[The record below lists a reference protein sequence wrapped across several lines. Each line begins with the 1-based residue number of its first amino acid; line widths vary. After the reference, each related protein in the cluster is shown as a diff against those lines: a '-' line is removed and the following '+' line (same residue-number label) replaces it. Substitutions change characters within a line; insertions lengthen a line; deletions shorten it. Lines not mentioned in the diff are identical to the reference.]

1 MPCHSVQD
9 SSSSPGFAASLATA
23 RPSLTPRWNPASRS
37 RAAAGDLFST
47 TACVPG
53 TVPGTRFAFGSR
65 WGSPAAVEPPEDGES
80 TVSAACQPS
89 SAGED
94 QRFSA
99 AEVMPDE
106 PGVMRPPLNQPD
118 STASKMGNRRV
129 PAGPS
134 ADDTITPPSAEVVS
148 WLKGAAIPGEALENC
163 DILLSPGADKPGPE
177 REAIPEVSPAIRT
190 AASSPGSGASW
201 PASSA
206 VASDG
211 PTPDGLTAKGDS
223 AWETGC
229 GPFPDDV
236 GPRPWSASD
245 IRRHRPIGAS
255 SRGGGKSVG
264 RTVVARCPAVA

>member
-37 RAAAGDLFST
+37 RAAAGDLFGT
-47 TACVPG
+47 TGCVPG

-94 QRFSA
+94 QRLPA

-148 WLKGAAIPGEALENC
+148 WLKGAAVPSEALENC

-177 REAIPEVSPAIRT
+177 RESIPEVSPAMPYGSLIAEIRRLMACVLARRVRRRRRT
-190 AASSPGSGASW
+190 ARRRTALRPKAVRPGK
-201 PASSA
+201 PA
-206 VASDG
+206 
-211 PTPDGLTAKGDS
+211 
-223 AWETGC
+223 
-229 GPFPDDV
+229 
-236 GPRPWSASD
+236 
-245 IRRHRPIGAS
+245 
-255 SRGGGKSVG
+255 VG
-264 RTVVARCPAVA
+264 RFPTM